1 MWTPQKE
8 GVEEL
13 INLFKNSKSI
23 DNSVHQHIYNVEI
36 KNYFLYFRK

>member
-13 INLFKNSKSI
+13 INLFKSSKSI
-23 DNSVHQHIYNVEI
+23 DNSVHQHIYNVKI
-36 KNYFLYFRK
+36 NIYFIIF